1 MKKLAKR
8 LFIAGLLLVVL
19 VVGGVV
25 YLLMSVNALAKKG
38 IEAGGTYALG
48 VPTTVDS
55 VSIGLLSGQASLANL
70 NVANPQ
76 GFASPH
82 FLKLGGGSV
91 AVSLGSLQSEV
102 VEIPSFALSNIDVRL
117 ERKGDGG
124 NYQKILDNLKS
135 VAGSGGGGGGAPQP
149 APSGG
154 PEKRF
159 IVRDLTIT
167 NVRVELDML
176 GAGGAVGEAL
186 NSATKIPVSID
197 KIELKN
203 VGKTGEGV
211 AGSGVTMGQLA
222 SIIVQAVL
230 SAAAEKG
237 GGLFPADVLGDL
249 QGRLTSLG
257 GLKDLGMAVSGQAGE
272 AVKKVEETV
281 KGVAD
286 EGKKV
291 VDEGKKAVE
300 DVKKGIEGLIPGKK
314 KDGK

>member
-8 LFIAGLLLVVL
+8 LVIAGLLLVLL

-25 YLLMSVNALAKKG
+25 YLLASVNALAKKG
-38 IEAGGTYALG
+38 IEAGGSYALG

-70 NVANPQ
+70 SVANPQ

-91 AVSLGSLQSEV
+91 AVSLGSLQTEV
-102 VEIPSFALSNIDVRL
+102 VEIPTFALSNIDVRL
-117 ERKGDGG
+117 ERKGDSG
-124 NYQKILDNLKS
+124 NYQKILDNLKT
-135 VAGSGGGGGGAPQP
+135 VTGSGGGGGTPQP
-149 APSGG
+149 SPGGG
-154 PEKRF
+154 PEKKF

-167 NVRVELDML
+167 NVRVELDLL

-237 GGLFPADVLGDL
+237 GGLFPADMLGDL

-257 GLKDLGMAVSGQAGE
+257 GLKDLGMAVTGQAGE